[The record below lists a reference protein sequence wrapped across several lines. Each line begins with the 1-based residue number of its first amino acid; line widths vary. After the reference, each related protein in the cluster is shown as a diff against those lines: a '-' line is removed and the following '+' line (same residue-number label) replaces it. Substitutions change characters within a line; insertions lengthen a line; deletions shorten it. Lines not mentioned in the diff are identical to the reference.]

1 MSRVGKNPITIPDK
15 VNVKL
20 QDGMITVT
28 GPKGELEFR
37 PHKDMKISM
46 ENNSITVNR
55 PSNIRH
61 HRALH
66 GTTRQMINNLILG
79 ISEGF
84 TKELEINGV
93 GYQASKD
100 GNRLKLQLG
109 FSHDIFMDLPDGISI
124 KVDRNILVVSGIDKQ
139 LVGEVAAK
147 IRSLRKP
154 EPYKGKGV
162 RYRGELVRTK
172 QGKTVG
178 GVG

>member
-1 MSRVGKNPITIPDK
+1 M
-15 VNVKL
+15 
-20 QDGMITVT
+20 
-28 GPKGELEFR
+28 
-37 PHKDMKISM
+37 
-46 ENNSITVNR
+46 
-55 PSNIRH
+55 
-61 HRALH
+61 H
-66 GTTRQMINNLILG
+66 GTTRQLINNLILG

-154 EPYKGKGV
+154 EPYKGKGI
-162 RYRGELVRTK
+162 RYKDEYVFRKE
-172 QGKTVG
+172 GKKK
-178 GVG
+178 